1 MYKEMAKPS
10 TECQMSGSLSTGAS
24 ARREEEPDP
33 RLHAERAAQLGVLGV
48 IASMASQ
55 VGQQAARSDMQY
67 IYCQT
72 LLGLM
77 STLICAFGLSPASL
91 PTGDLSTV
99 VQILA
104 SLFDGEH
111 MRGSMSTDLQG
122 VG

>member
-1 MYKEMAKPS
+1 M
-10 TECQMSGSLSTGAS
+10 LSAGAS
-24 ARREEEPDP
+24 ERKEEDPDP

-55 VGQQAARSDMQY
+55 VGRQAARPDMQY

-77 STLICAFGLSPASL
+77 STLICAFGLSPSSL
-91 PTGDLSTV
+91 PASDLSTV

-104 SLFDGEH
+104 SLFDGE
-111 MRGSMSTDLQG
+111 
-122 VG
+122 